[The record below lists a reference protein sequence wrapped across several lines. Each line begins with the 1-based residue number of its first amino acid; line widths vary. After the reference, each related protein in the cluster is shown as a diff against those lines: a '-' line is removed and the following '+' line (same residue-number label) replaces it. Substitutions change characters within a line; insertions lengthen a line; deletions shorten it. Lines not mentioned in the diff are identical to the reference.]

1 VLEFVGERQG
11 RLSLMVFEDV
21 ADKGPGKTF
30 GGKGADLELQPA
42 KKQKVTCFESKH
54 GNITMEQ
61 TEATTA
67 KDVKLDKDDLLPN
80 EQSSNSDAAN
90 VDTDP
95 GDRESTQMASTCKKG
110 DNATLTEPTP
120 LSAQHVSILQRF
132 VEGSER
138 RLDAHTG
145 TVLALAECKGRI
157 YSGGKDDAIRVW
169 NKNTLDLEKA
179 LDVEHDAAVWSI
191 AAWHDNLISGHD
203 DGKVRIWDLSKGLCE
218 QVLEGHEDGVNALV
232 VCGSRLAS
240 GSDDCT
246 VRLWAMSPDARAP
259 WPCERTLEGHR
270 GLVSCLAVWEDKV
283 ISGSWDD
290 SIRVSDV
297 ATGEHI
303 KTLAGHAD
311 TVMALLVQHSSSTA
325 AGPRLISASVDGK
338 VRVWALGGDWA
349 ALRTLSVYPAGAGQ
363 WVRCLASCGVG
374 LVAGSSGPEDARQRF
389 ELQVWDPET
398 LEPRRTVRLPEGQ
411 RVLALLGTE
420 EGHVWGG
427 VGEQS
432 VAVWG
437 RE

>member
-1 VLEFVGERQG
+1 
-11 RLSLMVFEDV
+11 M
-21 ADKGPGKTF
+21 
-30 GGKGADLELQPA
+30 ELTSVPA
-42 KKQKVTCFESKH
+42 
-54 GNITMEQ
+54 
-61 TEATTA
+61 A
-67 KDVKLDKDDLLPN
+67 KDVKLGKADVLPK
-80 EQSSNSDAAN
+80 EQSSNTDAAN
-90 VDTDP
+90 VDADSA
-95 GDRESTQMASTCKKG
+95 DLERTQPASTCTEVEIEKSM
-110 DNATLTEPTP
+110 EPTP
-120 LSAQHVSILQRF
+120 LSSQHEAILQRF

-169 NKNTLDLEKA
+169 NKNTLELEKA
-179 LDVEHDAAVWSI
+179 LDVEHGAAVWSI
-191 AAWHDNLISGHD
+191 AVWQDNLISGHD

-232 VCGSRLAS
+232 ICGSRLAS

-246 VRLWAMSPDARAP
+246 VRLWAMSPDARNP

-290 SIRVSDV
+290 SIRVCDV

-311 TVMALLVQHSSSTA
+311 TVMALLVHGS
-325 AGPRLISASVDGK
+325 RLISASVDGK

-349 ALRTLSVYPAGAGQ
+349 ALRTLAVYPAGAGQ

-374 LVAGSSGPEDARQRF
+374 LVAGSFGPEDAGQRF

-398 LEPRRTVRLPEGQ
+398 LERRRTVRLPVGQ

-420 EGHVWGG
+420 EGDVWGG